1 MFKFINTHTPPLTLM
16 NVNSPNTMIVQM
28 IAIFSPSVWCSSLR
42 VHWFQ
47 KKFCME
53 MWRDPDRFRLSSW
66 VCFWTFFFAAG
77 ILKPRGVLLFALLL
91 LCGSTP
97 PRGSWDLGG
106 KVLVGFLGCADCD
119 VLKSSGVTCC
129 ARAAAAVAVTRAQR
143 ICMRCISSCGGT
155 Q

>member
-1 MFKFINTHTPPLTLM
+1 MLVAPRSLISEKVLHGNVERPRSVPLVVL
-16 NVNSPNTMIVQM
+16 
-28 IAIFSPSVWCSSLR
+28 SL
-42 VHWFQ
+42 F
-47 KKFCME
+47 
-53 MWRDPDRFRLSSW
+53 LN
-66 VCFWTFFFAAG
+66 FFFAAG

-129 ARAAAAVAVTRAQR
+129 ARAAAAVAVTRPQR